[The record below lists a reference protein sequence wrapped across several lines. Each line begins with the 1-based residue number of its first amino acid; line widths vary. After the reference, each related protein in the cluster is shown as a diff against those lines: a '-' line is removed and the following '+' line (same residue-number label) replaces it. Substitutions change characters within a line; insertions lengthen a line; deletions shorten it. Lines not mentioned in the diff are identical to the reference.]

1 MWLVTNTT
9 VTGDSVDFGQLVSS
23 HRGVQAVFTGSLVS
37 QGVMSQNQT
46 KSIKHTEANK
56 QTKTEE
62 TKVGGNEE
70 VDFTSAMPCYSEK
83 HIRVHNK

>member
-46 KSIKHTEANK
+46 KSIKHTDKQTNK
-56 QTKTEE
+56 QTNKNRRN
-62 TKVGGNEE
+62 KGWRKQGG
-70 VDFTSAMPCYSEK
+70 
-83 HIRVHNK
+83 